1 MNDLQKSIEFTEY
14 VLQEKVKIARKKLN
28 MLTTKFGKYM
38 NISWILNMFII
49 NQQTQKFAPGRT
61 TSGFLGLRKKK
72 EKVGIIAKLKQ
83 KNFSERKQTLKKKLS
98 QKEPMEPKK
107 KKDSKIN
114 QPRPIICPL
123 LNFKDKE
130 NIFKNSRKL
139 KRTKKFVN
147 KDFCQETLEHRR
159 ELSKEVKCLRE
170 RKIRLLI

>member
-1 MNDLQKSIEFTEY
+1 MNDLKKSIEFTEY

-28 MLTTKFGKYM
+28 MLMTKFGKYI
-38 NISWILNMFII
+38 NISWMLNMFII

-61 TSGFLGLRKKK
+61 TLGLLGLRKKK

-107 KKDSKIN
+107 KDSKIN
-114 QPRPIICPL
+114 QLRPIICPL

-139 KRTKKFVN
+139 KRTKKIVN

-159 ELSKEVKCLRE
+159 EHSNEVKYLRE

>member
-1 MNDLQKSIEFTEY
+1 ME
-14 VLQEKVKIARKKLN
+14 
-28 MLTTKFGKYM
+28 
-38 NISWILNMFII
+38 
-49 NQQTQKFAPGRT
+49 
-61 TSGFLGLRKKK
+61 
-72 EKVGIIAKLKQ
+72 
-83 KNFSERKQTLKKKLS
+83 LKK
-98 QKEPMEPKK
+98 KK

-130 NIFKNSRKL
+130 NIFKNSRNL

-159 ELSKEVKCLRE
+159 ELSKEVKYLRE

>member
-1 MNDLQKSIEFTEY
+1 M
-14 VLQEKVKIARKKLN
+14 
-28 MLTTKFGKYM
+28 
-38 NISWILNMFII
+38 
-49 NQQTQKFAPGRT
+49 
-61 TSGFLGLRKKK
+61 
-72 EKVGIIAKLKQ
+72 
-83 KNFSERKQTLKKKLS
+83 KKKLS
-98 QKEPMEPKK
+98 QKEPMEPKKK